1 MSRFDHQWQKLIA
14 AARQA
19 PADHGAP
26 APYGFATRVA
36 AQAAVLPVMPWPPLE
51 RFAMRGLLIAAVCGI
66 SAVVFNFS
74 VFSTDQADVY
84 ATGTTDVVVD
94 LLDIS

>member
-1 MSRFDHQWQKLIA
+1 MNRFDHQWQKLIA

-19 PADHGAP
+19 PADPGAA

-36 AQAAVLPVMPWPPLE
+36 AQAAVQPLTPWLSLE
-51 RFAMRGLLIAAVCGI
+51 RLALRGLFIAAVCSV
-66 SAVVFNFS
+66 SAVAFNYS
-74 VFSTDQADVY
+74 VFSTDQGELMV
-84 ATGTTDVVVD
+84 TGTTEVVVD

>member
-1 MSRFDHQWQKLIA
+1 MNRFEHQWQKLVA

-19 PADHGAP
+19 PADPGAN

-36 AQAAVLPVMPWPPLE
+36 AQAHALPATPWLPLE
-51 RFAMRGLLIAAVCGI
+51 RFALRGLFLAAVCGVA
-66 SAVVFNFS
+66 AVAFNYS
-74 VFSTDQADVY
+74 VFSTDQAEIT
-84 ATGTTDVVVD
+84 AIGTTDVVAD